1 VSDSRPSASS
11 PAAAFREHYRR
22 LLLSSA
28 ARALEGEQDRH
39 VQLGHERRARSA
51 ERQASELRRLELE
64 APSAPRTRLDDAT
77 GTLLIELAPPSS
89 RGLRRATLSAWLL
102 SLALLCGAALS
113 EGLRSWW
120 TGACDLSLVA
130 LTFAWFWVGARDAFG
145 AERRNAKP
153 DAETPVAPAA
163 SVS

>member
-1 VSDSRPSASS
+1 MSDTRPPASS
-11 PAAAFREHYRR
+11 PGAAFRQHYRR

-28 ARALEGEQDRH
+28 ARALEREQDRH

-64 APSAPRTRLDDAT
+64 APSPSRTRLDDTT
-77 GTLLIELAPPSS
+77 GALLIELPPASS
-89 RGLRRATLSAWLL
+89 RGLKRVTVLAWLL
-102 SLALLCGAALS
+102 TLALLCAAALS

-120 TGACDLSLVA
+120 TGACDLGLVA
-130 LTFAWFWVGARDAFG
+130 LTFAWFWVDARDAFG
-145 AERRNAKP
+145 AERRGATP
-153 DAETPVAPAA
+153 DPEPPRAPAT